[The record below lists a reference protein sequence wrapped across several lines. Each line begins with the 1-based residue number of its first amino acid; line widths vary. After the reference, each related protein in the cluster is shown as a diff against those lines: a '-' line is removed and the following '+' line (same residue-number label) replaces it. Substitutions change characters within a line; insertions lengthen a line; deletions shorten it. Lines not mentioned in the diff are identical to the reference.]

1 MARYRIVFTPSAE
14 RAFLALS
21 KDVQRRIDQR
31 LLTLQDNPRPAGI
44 TALKGDA
51 GILRLRVGDYRVL
64 YTVHDDQVVI
74 LIVAVGHRREIYR
87 RK

>member
-1 MARYRIVFTPSAE
+1 MARYRIVFTPAAE